1 MRTAILA
8 LAMLI
13 GAAATATPV
22 LAQSMDQQLAIKCL
36 HKNAGDHVW
45 INGGPIPMRC
55 PAK

>member
-1 MRTAILA
+1 MKSAILA

-13 GAAATATPV
+13 GAAATAAPV
-22 LAQSMDQQLAIKCL
+22 LAQSVDEQLAVKCL

-45 INGGPIPMRC
+45 INGEPIPRQC